1 MPEESTTPDLVE
13 LTRQALD
20 AHQRG
25 NYDAAMGL
33 FAPDAVWESLDGLG
47 TFEGA
52 TAVRGFLEDF
62 RSGYESFDT
71 EPEAVLNL
79 GGGIVFVV
87 IRHTG
92 RLRGGAGGVEGRFA
106 WAVVSEQGLVV
117 HVIAGSDISKVRSAA
132 ERLAEERD

>member
-1 MPEESTTPDLVE
+1 MPEESTTSDLVA
-13 LTRQALD
+13 LTRQAID

-25 NYDAAMGL
+25 DYDAAMGL
-33 FAPDAVWESLDGLG
+33 FAPDVVWESLDGLG

-52 TAVRGFLEDF
+52 AAVRGFLEDF
-62 RSGYESFDT
+62 RGGYESFDT
-71 EPEAVLNL
+71 EPEEIVNV
-79 GGGIVFVV
+79 GVGIVFVV

-117 HVIAGSDISKVRSAA
+117 HVIAGGDIGTVRRAA
-132 ERLAEERD
+132 ERLAESRG